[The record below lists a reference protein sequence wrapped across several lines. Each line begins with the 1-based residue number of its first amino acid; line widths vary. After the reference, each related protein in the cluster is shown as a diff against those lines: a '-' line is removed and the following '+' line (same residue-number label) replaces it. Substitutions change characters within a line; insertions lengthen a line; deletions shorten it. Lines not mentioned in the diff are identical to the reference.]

1 MYPFSCP
8 FLYFAR
14 LATRNLKLIHFTV
27 GCPAGKTVP
36 ARIHISGWS
45 MEVPHRRYPSS
56 SWVSPAQRI
65 ASIQVLCTKKVCK
78 DIKKLCWARINW
90 SIHAYSLSI
99 RLPVCQITETDL
111 LDLIRA
117 INMQENMTV
126 QEFTAVLDDRDSLE
140 TVGLFLEITED
151 ALGTAAAI
159 FCDCIRN
166 TDVI

>member
-1 MYPFSCP
+1 M
-8 FLYFAR
+8 
-14 LATRNLKLIHFTV
+14 
-27 GCPAGKTVP
+27 
-36 ARIHISGWS
+36 
-45 MEVPHRRYPSS
+45 
-56 SWVSPAQRI
+56 
-65 ASIQVLCTKKVCK
+65 
-78 DIKKLCWARINW
+78 
-90 SIHAYSLSI
+90 
-99 RLPVCQITETDL
+99 
-111 LDLIRA
+111 DLIRA